1 MEVNRS
7 VQAHTSNLM
16 ELDQRIVVHTGNS
29 IESAQS
35 VGVLAE
41 VEMPTENIFPVP
53 ASMQTS
59 ELTGVV
65 EAVAEVAVPSAT
77 KQGKF
82 LGAGQLYDEGK
93 HCGKVQDEDF
103 VEVGGFRVQKTHAS
117 LYEAIWM
124 KYGHIASNQVLTDF
138 YYSQVVVVGEVMDVI
153 AEMNDQPMEE
163 VSEEVIADWEEKI
176 KVPEKLE
183 FNIGWLREC
192 LDDIK
197 ENFAEEKKF
206 RDTLMEQNQAKVIEA
221 EQQLVLAKEKL
232 VALETEITTLL
243 MGRANFQKK
252 CGGGLLLL
260 SSDTNLSI
268 VTDPVQRNA
277 ILIEEPIDN
286 NNTKTVRPKKIAKK
300 DA

>member
-183 FNIGWLREC
+183 FNIGWLRER
-192 LDDIK
+192 LEDIK
-197 ENFAEEKKF
+197 KKFAEEKKLQ
-206 RDTLMEQNQAKVIEA
+206 DTLREQVQTKAQVIEA
-221 EQQLVLAKEKL
+221 EQQFILAKEQL
-232 VALETEITTLL
+232 LALETKVFPLL
-243 MGRANFQKK
+243 MERQNFIGK
-252 CGGGLLLL
+252 CSGGLLLL
-260 SSDTNLSI
+260 NCGTNLSL
-268 VTDPVQRNA
+268 VTGSSGEGCNYDRR
-277 ILIEEPIDN
+277 
-286 NNTKTVRPKKIAKK
+286 TY
-300 DA
+300 